1 MGSLI
6 PPELSLDSRF
16 SSKPYVHRNIG
27 EFIAEVS
34 RIHTASEKI
43 LKLEDYVNR
52 LQDEMKKIDAFKRE
66 LPLCM
71 LLLSDAIVTMKE
83 ELAQCKKSNV
93 EPVLEEF
100 IPLKKSCTDEKDD
113 KVESSKENNISSR
126 DKMNWMSS
134 VQLWNSDN
142 HTNCPS
148 TDFSNNKPI
157 LKLDKNKQVMEEEI
171 NRPAMDNLF
180 QSSKSRTVLR
190 AFVPFKGCAN
200 FPVMTVGK
208 EDSDE
213 LPVPGLSLCTPEIN
227 NSREEISC
235 IGFGPKFSS
244 SRSVSSPPTNVEAN
258 LKAAQQQ
265 SARKQ
270 RRCWSPELH
279 RRFVNALQQLGG
291 AQAATPKQ
299 IRELMQVDGLT
310 NDEVKSHLQK
320 YRLHTRRVTTKAST
334 SQPVGLWMS
343 QEQCGESLK
352 HSNSQSAS
360 PEGPL
365 QLAGSCHGGDSIE
378 DEDD

>member
-16 SSKPYVHRNIG
+16 SSKPHVHKNIG
-27 EFIAEVS
+27 FDDFSNCSYCNNEGGVS
-34 RIHTASEKI
+34 SVQEIKCGTGFGRI
-43 LKLEDYVNR
+43 
-52 LQDEMKKIDAFKRE
+52 
-66 LPLCM
+66 
-71 LLLSDAIVTMKE
+71 
-83 ELAQCKKSNV
+83 
-93 EPVLEEF
+93 

-113 KVESSKENNISSR
+113 KI
-126 DKMNWMSS
+126 
-134 VQLWNSDN
+134 
-142 HTNCPS
+142 
-148 TDFSNNKPI
+148 
-157 LKLDKNKQVMEEEI
+157 MEEEI

-190 AFVPFKGCAN
+190 AFVPFKGCTN

-208 EDSDE
+208 EDRDE
-213 LPVPGLSLCTPEIN
+213 LPVPGLSLCTPEIK

-244 SRSVSSPPTNVEAN
+244 SGSLSSPATNVEAN

-365 QLAGSCHGGDSIE
+365 QLAGSCHGVDSIE
-378 DEDD
+378 EEDD